1 MVVCYDSVVNKGYS
15 LLVVEVGMGINVCFI
30 TVGGPSGVADSN
42 EVIMLWGSL
51 NSHSFYAVSTESI

>member
-1 MVVCYDSVVNKGYS
+1 VNKGYS
-15 LLVVEVGMGINVCFI
+15 LLVVKVGMGINVCFI

-51 NSHSFYAVSTESI
+51 NGHSFYAVSPNSI